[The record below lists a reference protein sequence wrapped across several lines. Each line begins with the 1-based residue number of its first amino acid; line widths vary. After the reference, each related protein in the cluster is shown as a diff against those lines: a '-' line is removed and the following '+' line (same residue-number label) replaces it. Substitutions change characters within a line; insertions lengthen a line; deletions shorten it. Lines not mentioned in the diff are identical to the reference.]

1 MSNVTFKNDPVT
13 LIGVEKKVGD
23 SAPDFTVLANDL
35 SEKHLSDYKGKVKV
49 ISVVPS
55 IDTGVC
61 SEQTRRFN
69 EEASN
74 FDNVHILTISMDLP
88 FAQKRWCA
96 ANGIDKVDTLSDHRE
111 ADFGKKYGVLI
122 EELRLLS
129 RAVFVVDEND
139 KITYV
144 EYLSEVSNHP
154 DYDAVLS
161 HLNK

>member
-13 LIGVEKKVGD
+13 LLGAEKKVGD

-35 SEKHLSDYKGKVKV
+35 SKKHLSDYKGKVKV

-69 EEASN
+69 QEATN
-74 FDNVHILTISMDLP
+74 LENVQILTISMDLP
-88 FAQKRWCA
+88 FAQNRWCA
-96 ANGIDKVDTLSDHRE
+96 ANGIDRVDTLSDHRE
-111 ADFGKKYGVLI
+111 ADFGQKYGVLI

-154 DYDAVLS
+154 DYEAVLS

>member
-13 LIGVEKKVGD
+13 LLGAEKKVGD
-23 SAPDFTVLANDL
+23 SAPDFMVLANDL
-35 SEKHLSDYKGKVKV
+35 SKKHLSDYKGKVKV

-69 EEASN
+69 QEATN
-74 FDNVHILTISMDLP
+74 LENVQILTISMDLP

-96 ANGIDKVDTLSDHRE
+96 ANGIDRVDTLSDHRE
-111 ADFGKKYGVLI
+111 ADFGQKYGVLI

-154 DYDAVLS
+154 DYEAVLS